1 MLIKINEH
9 EYYKDAVFRAK
20 NCGGFMRFWRFGSVI
35 GILFALFYATHASAT
50 TLDSVKNRGLLRC
63 GVVNSG
69 VGLSEIDLQGHW
81 QGFFPDFC
89 RFMAAAIL
97 GNADAVEYIEVNY
110 VTRFDALNEDAFDV
124 LMANTTWT
132 AGRDIDLKLAFT
144 HPLFYDGQGFL
155 AHRSVGVGSVKDLIG
170 DKTFSVCVSDG
181 TTTIENLQD
190 LVATNNLNLNIITF
204 QSVEGVYDA
213 FFARVCD
220 LMTQDR
226 VALVS
231 QRLNRAADPTSFILF
246 PDIISKEPLG
256 PVIREN
262 DPQWYDI
269 VQWTIYASMMA
280 EESGITQNN
289 VDTFL
294 QSSEPEIQRLLGV
307 LPDIGNSLELPADWA
322 YQGLKQVGTYGEIF
336 DRTLGKNSSMGLER
350 GLNALWSDG
359 GLLYTPPLR

>member
-1 MLIKINEH
+1 MPVRRFGDIVGMVC
-9 EYYKDAVFRAK
+9 AVF
-20 NCGGFMRFWRFGSVI
+20 
-35 GILFALFYATHASAT
+35 LATQLLISPATAT
-50 TLDSVKNRGLLRC
+50 TLESVQERGLLRC

-81 QGFFPDFC
+81 RGFFPDFC
-89 RFMAAAIL
+89 RFLAAAIL
-97 GNADAVEYIEVNY
+97 GNADAVDYIQVNY
-110 VTRFDALNEDAFDV
+110 VTRFDALNSNAFDV

-132 AGRDIDLKLAFT
+132 AGRDIDLELAFT

-155 AHRSVGVGSVKDLIG
+155 AHKSVGVQSVRDLIG
-170 DKTFSVCVSDG
+170 DRTFSVCVSDG
-181 TTTIENLQD
+181 TTTIDNLRD
-190 LVATNNLNLNIITF
+190 LVATNQLNLDVITF

-231 QRLNRAADPTSFILF
+231 QRLNRAADPNSFVLF

-256 PVIREN
+256 PAIRQ
-262 DPQWYDI
+262 DDSQWYDI
-269 VQWTIYASMMA
+269 VQWSVYATIMA
-280 EESGITQNN
+280 EENGITQAT

-307 LPDIGNSLELPADWA
+307 VPDIGIALGLPADWA
-322 YQGLKQVGTYGEIF
+322 YQGLKQVGSYREIY
-336 DRTLGKNSSMGLER
+336 DRTLGKDSSMGLER

-359 GLLYTPPLR
+359 GLLYVPPLR

>member
-1 MLIKINEH
+1 MP
-9 EYYKDAVFRAK
+9 V
-20 NCGGFMRFWRFGSVI
+20 WRFSSII
-35 GILFALFYATHASAT
+35 GILFALSFGTQASAN
-50 TLDSVKNRGLLRC
+50 TLETVQDRGLLRC

-110 VTRFDALNEDAFDV
+110 VTRFEALNADAFDV

-155 AHRSVGVGSVKDLIG
+155 AHRSVGLDSVADLIG
-170 DKTFSVCVSDG
+170 DKTYSVCVSDG
-181 TTTIENLQD
+181 TTTIENLRD
-190 LVATNNLNLNIITF
+190 LVATNNLNLKIITF

-231 QRLNRAADPTSFILF
+231 QRLNRAADPSSFVLF
-246 PDIISKEPLG
+246 HDIISKEPLG
-256 PVIREN
+256 PAVREN

-269 VQWTIYASMMA
+269 VQWTIYATMMA
-280 EESGITQNN
+280 EENGITQQN

-294 QSSEPEIQRLLGV
+294 NSAEPEIQRLLGV
-307 LPDIGNSLELPADWA
+307 VPDIGDSLGLPRAWA
-322 YQGLKQVGTYGEIF
+322 YQGLKQVGSYSAIY

>member
-155 AHRSVGVGSVKDLIG
+155 AHRSVGAGSVKDLIG

-181 TTTIENLQD
+181 TTTIENLRD

>member
-1 MLIKINEH
+1 
-9 EYYKDAVFRAK
+9 
-20 NCGGFMRFWRFGSVI
+20 MRFWRFGSLVS
-35 GILFALFYATHASAT
+35 ILFALFFASHASAT
-50 TLDSVKNRGLLRC
+50 TLEAVQNRGLLRC

-97 GNADAVEYIEVNY
+97 GNADAVEYVEVNY
-110 VTRFDALNEDAFDV
+110 VTRFDALNADAFDV

-155 AHRSVGVGSVKDLIG
+155 AHRSVDVNSVKDLVG
-170 DKTFSVCVSDG
+170 DKTYSVCVSDG
-181 TTTIENLQD
+181 TTTIENLRD
-190 LVATNNLNLNIITF
+190 LVATNNLNLKIITF

-269 VQWTIYASMMA
+269 VQWTIYATMMA
-280 EESGITQNN
+280 EEFGITQDN

-294 QSSEPEIQRLLGV
+294 ESPEPEVQRLLGV
-307 LPDIGNSLELPADWA
+307 LPDVGNSLGLPTDWA
-322 YQGLKQVGTYGEIF
+322 FQGLKQVGSYGEIY